1 MAAPRPWRDEFR
13 IVTRRVIDW
22 LIELEIAPFA
32 AIPISVNVSGMNE
45 EQLELLRQSQRPLNG
60 MAASV
65 GWGRWWAKLGIRT
78 K

>member
-1 MAAPRPWRDEFR
+1 MADPRPWRDEFR

-45 EQLELLRQSQRPLNG
+45 KQLELLRHSQRPIEG
-60 MAASV
+60 IAAGE
-65 GWGRWWAKLGIRT
+65 GWSRLWAKSGINRT
-78 K
+78 